1 MIKLIVGSK
10 GSGKTKT
17 VIDMIN
23 NAAKTSNGNV
33 VVIEKSMA
41 LTYNIDHSA
50 RLIDLSEYDIKGADA
65 MYGFM
70 AGILAGN
77 YDITDLF
84 LDGVLKCGL
93 TLDELGSL
101 LDKVNSVAGDSVHVV
116 VTVSANEADL
126 PEDLKKYVI

>member
-50 RLIDLSEYDIKGADA
+50 RLIDLSEYDIKGTDA

-126 PEDLKKYVI
+126 PESVKKYL

>member
-50 RLIDLSEYDIKGADA
+50 RLIDLSEYDIKGTDA

-93 TLDELGSL
+93 TLDELGDL
-101 LDKVNSVAGDSVHVV
+101 LAKVNSVAGDSVHVV

-126 PEDLKKYVI
+126 PESVKKYL

>member
-101 LDKVNSVAGDSVHVV
+101 LGKVNSVAGDSVHVV

-126 PEDLKKYVI
+126 PESVKKYL

>member
-1 MIKLIVGSK
+1 MIKLIVGTK

-23 NAAKTSNGNV
+23 NAAKTSKGNV

-50 RLIDLSEYDIKGADA
+50 RLIDLSEYGIQGCDA

-93 TLDELGSL
+93 TLEDLGAML
-101 LDKVNSVAGDSVHVV
+101 AKVDAIAGQSVHVV
-116 VTVSANEADL
+116 ITVSASEADL
-126 PEDLKKYVI
+126 PESVKKYL

>member
-101 LDKVNSVAGDSVHVV
+101 LAKVNSVAGDSVHVV

-126 PEDLKKYVI
+126 PESVKKYL

>member
-17 VIDMIN
+17 VIEMIN
-23 NAAKTSNGNV
+23 DAAKTSNGNV

-77 YDITDLF
+77 YDITDVF

-93 TLDELGSL
+93 TLDDLGAMLARVDSI
-101 LDKVNSVAGDSVHVV
+101 AGQSVHVV
-116 VTVSANEADL
+116 VTVSANEGEL
-126 PEDLKKYVI
+126 PESIKKYL

>member
-84 LDGVLKCGL
+84 LEGVLKCGL
-93 TLDELGSL
+93 TLDVLGSL

-126 PEDLKKYVI
+126 PESVKKYL

>member
-126 PEDLKKYVI
+126 PESIKKYL

>member
-126 PEDLKKYVI
+126 PESVKKYL